1 MLYGVFAFDLGI
13 CNVESSENCDSYAS
27 GVYHPNI
34 LYLCFNEDLNEEEL
48 GIEKSEVH
56 VFDRENGIPVLK
68 MIDSV
73 TDIYKG
79 QPNYNTNKYGKR
91 VLSSYKYQLDGH
103 NASGFEKFKVLN
115 SLPSWYKRIEKIRTS

>member
-13 CNVESSENCDSYAS
+13 CNVENSGNCEPYAS
-27 GVYHPNI
+27 GVYHLNI

-56 VFDRENGIPVLK
+56 VFDRENGIPVSK

-73 TDIYKG
+73 TVIYKG
-79 QPNYNTNKYGKR
+79 QPSYNTNKYGKR
-91 VLSSYKYQLDGH
+91 VLSSYKYQLYGH
-103 NASGFEKFKVLN
+103 NASGVEKFKVLN
-115 SLPSWYKRIEKIRTS
+115 SLPSWYQCIEKIKTS